1 MMLCS
6 GKLKTQSQ
14 SGDEEDAVNS
24 ADTCPALVDH
34 AMHPQWAGWGGKMSI
49 TQLKK

>member
-14 SGDEEDAVNS
+14 SGDEEDAVS
-24 ADTCPALVDH
+24 STDTCPALVGH
-34 AMHPQWAGWGGKMSI
+34 VMRLGKMSI
-49 TQLKK
+49 TQLTKINDWR